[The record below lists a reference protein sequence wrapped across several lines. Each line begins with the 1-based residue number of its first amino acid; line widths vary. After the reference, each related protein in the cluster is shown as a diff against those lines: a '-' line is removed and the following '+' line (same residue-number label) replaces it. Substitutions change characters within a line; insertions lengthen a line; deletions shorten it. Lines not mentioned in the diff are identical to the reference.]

1 MDTRELIKTLRN
13 MLPEK
18 VDYADLVCAE
28 GFAYGNEFVYEDP
41 ESYFIE
47 EAANKL
53 EQLQQFIDDIFGD
66 HYVDYLEFYTNRCR
80 ELEDQLEAVRK
91 IVQGGDSDE
100 DY

>member
-1 MDTRELIKTLRN
+1 MDTRELIQTLRN

-18 VDYADLVCAE
+18 VDYADLICAE
-28 GFAYGNEFVYEDP
+28 GFAHGYEFVYEDP

-53 EQLQQFIDDIFGD
+53 EQLQQFIDDMLGD

-80 ELEDQLEAVRK
+80 ELEEQLGAIKK
-91 IVQGGDSDE
+91 ILREEDE
-100 DY
+100 L